1 MTKSDEEKRSEKLR
15 KLTSDPLYPLLVK
28 MAVPSMVGMIVST
41 VYSMTDGVSYQSG
54 SKVRLTKN
62 VFAVPKYLKILGDTD
77 NNISCADKSL
87 EECRQLFDDERNKK
101 YSNAK
106 DYGEALKRMHEL
118 IGKKLKKQ
126 FLPLNLKSSIN
137 V

>member
-1 MTKSDEEKRSEKLR
+1 MVIL
-15 KLTSDPLYPLLVK
+15 LLGIPLL
-28 MAVPSMVGMIVST
+28 
-41 VYSMTDGVSYQSG
+41 D
-54 SKVRLTKN
+54 RLSI
-62 VFAVPKYLKILGDTD
+62 ILGAATGP
-77 NNISCADKSL
+77 L
-87 EECRQLFDDERNKK
+87 HE
-101 YSNAK
+101 AK

>member
-1 MTKSDEEKRSEKLR
+1 LGI
-15 KLTSDPLYPLLVK
+15 PLL
-28 MAVPSMVGMIVST
+28 
-41 VYSMTDGVSYQSG
+41 D
-54 SKVRLTKN
+54 RLSI
-62 VFAVPKYLKILGDTD
+62 ILGAATGP
-77 NNISCADKSL
+77 L
-87 EECRQLFDDERNKK
+87 HE
-101 YSNAK
+101 AK